1 MTTYSLSGTGY
12 ITGPVLGNK
21 NYDIPDLSSSG
32 IVVGTNDQNLGGR
45 QQAMQ
50 IGDPMLV
57 LCADGTSRW
66 MKIDAE
72 RSTITNTVLIP
83 AGP

>member
-21 NYDIPDLSSSG
+21 DYDIPDLSSSG

-50 IGDPMLV
+50 IGNQMLV
-57 LCADGTSRW
+57 KQPDGSLRW
-66 MKIDAE
+66 MTIDAE

-83 AGP
+83 VGP